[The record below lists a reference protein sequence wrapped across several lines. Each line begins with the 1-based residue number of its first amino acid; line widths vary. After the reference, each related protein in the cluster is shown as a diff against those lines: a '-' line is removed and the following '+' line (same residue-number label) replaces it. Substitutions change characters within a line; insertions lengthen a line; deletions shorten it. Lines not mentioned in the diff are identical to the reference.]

1 MAASIVAC
9 QPPAGRG
16 ARLLYD
22 LIPGRLVFLRSPTAE
37 RIILAL
43 REACLGL
50 RLHSLP
56 ARLWTRLR
64 LSAHNCL
71 FLSVADLRQRLD
83 RLDQDVDG
91 SIAEPPVTSE
101 GFPALRIEHSA
112 TRSGT
117 AARLETIS
125 NTLDSTVTRISGL
138 GSALRG
144 DYYKRKNPPTSTEYW
159 ARHNV
164 TVHHRFTSIADSLNH
179 LQFRNQQYP
188 GYIDLLPVSG
198 KDGMAV
204 LDYGC
209 GPGHDLVGFG
219 HFSRPKRLVGV
230 DISPSSLV
238 EADARLQLHGTQ
250 AELVRIDHGTYDLP
264 FEAASFDYIHCS
276 GVLMCIAEPARLLR
290 EFHRLLR
297 PGGEL
302 RLMVYNYDS
311 IWLHLY
317 VAYVVQIE
325 NGLYSDLPPRIA
337 FTRTTDGE
345 DCPVNA
351 VWRPEEMLALG
362 REAGFEPEF
371 LGAAISL
378 WELHTMPK
386 RHIACLHAALPAE
399 SRFFLMNLRLDS
411 QGHPFHGDH
420 RAGIDG
426 CFRFRRPQ

>member
-1 MAASIVAC
+1 LDHLG
-9 QPPAGRG
+9 QHLDGG
-16 ARLLYD
+16 
-22 LIPGRLVFLRSPTAE
+22 TAE
-37 RIILAL
+37 
-43 REACLGL
+43 
-50 RLHSLP
+50 
-56 ARLWTRLR
+56 T
-64 LSAHNCL
+64 
-71 FLSVADLRQRLD
+71 
-83 RLDQDVDG
+83 
-91 SIAEPPVTSE
+91 
-101 GFPALRIEHSA
+101 
-112 TRSGT
+112 
-117 AARLETIS
+117 
-125 NTLDSTVTRISGL
+125 GL

-144 DYYKRKNPPTSTEYW
+144 DYYKRKDQPSVTEYW
-159 ARHNV
+159 TRHNV
-164 TVHHRFTSIADSLNH
+164 TVHHRFTSVTDSLDQ

-188 GYIDLLPVSG
+188 GYIDLMPLSD
-198 KDGMAV
+198 KDDMAV

-209 GPGHDLVGFG
+209 GPGHDLVGFA
-219 HFSRPKRLVGV
+219 HYSRPKWLVGV
-230 DISPSSLV
+230 DISPSSLA
-238 EADARLQLHGTQ
+238 EADARLQLHRTQ
-250 AELVRIDHGTYDLP
+250 AELVRIDYGTYDLP
-264 FEAASFDYIHCS
+264 FETSSFDYIHCS

-325 NGLYSDLPPRIA
+325 NGFYSDLPPRIA

-386 RHIACLHAALPAE
+386 RHIACLHPALPAE
-399 SRFFLMNLRLDS
+399 SRVFLMDLRLDS
-411 QGHPFHGDH
+411 RGHPFHGDH

-426 CFRFRRPQ
+426 CFRFRRPGKVAPPLE